1 MGDTGGY
8 GSASTSDSV
17 TEKAVHTNQEATVRT
32 EFGETDNIDIG
43 KGVRQGCNNNNTIIQ
58 LYFRPQWV
66 HRKDNTKYAEH
77 VNITQI
83 TKIRLKHVG
92 LSQFCEVIQGCN
104 SSAVQFRC
112 DMYITVNYTMCNQIK
127 GDIKS
132 TRQTIYRS
140 SDSCLTTIDIRG
152 CKHGTC
158 TAPHRQTTQD
168 TKRIIIRYNKLAHAS
183 LSIGDP

>member
-1 MGDTGGY
+1 MV
-8 GSASTSDSV
+8 SA
-17 TEKAVHTNQEATVRT
+17 VRSK
-32 EFGETDNIDIG
+32 NHDIG
-43 KGVRQGCNNNNTIIQ
+43 TYNNNEIAQQIQNTTSKPFKPIFCWRTIIIQ

-66 HRKDNTKYAEH
+66 HRKDNTKDAEH
-77 VNITQI
+77 YPNNQ
-83 TKIRLKHVG
+83 IRLKHVG
-92 LSQFCEVIQGCN
+92 LSQCCEVIQGRN
-104 SSAVQFRC
+104 PSAVQFRR
-112 DMYITVNYTMCNQIK
+112 DMCITVNYTMCNQIK

-132 TRQTIYRS
+132 TTQTIYRS

>member
-1 MGDTGGY
+1 MSINTTCHVSGWPRPPTNAAWLPLSSAPLHALLTGL
-8 GSASTSDSV
+8 
-17 TEKAVHTNQEATVRT
+17 
-32 EFGETDNIDIG
+32 
-43 KGVRQGCNNNNTIIQ
+43 GVVYLVIIIIIIITIIQ

-66 HRKDNTKYAEH
+66 HKKDNTKYAEH

-83 TKIRLKHVG
+83 TKYALNMSAYHSSLRLYKVAIH
-92 LSQFCEVIQGCN
+92 LLFSFDATCTSLLITLCVIKLKET
-104 SSAVQFRC
+104 SSLQRRLYFL
-112 DMYITVNYTMCNQIK
+112 
-127 GDIKS
+127 
-132 TRQTIYRS
+132 YRS

-158 TAPHRQTTQD
+158 TGPHRQTTQD